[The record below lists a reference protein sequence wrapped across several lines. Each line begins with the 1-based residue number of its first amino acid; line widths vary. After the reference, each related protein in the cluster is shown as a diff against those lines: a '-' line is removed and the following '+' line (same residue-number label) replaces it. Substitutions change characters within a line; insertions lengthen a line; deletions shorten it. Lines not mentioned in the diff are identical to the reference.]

1 MKNSK
6 LKSEIIKR
14 MNDPKWD
21 SFIAQKVIDLEKNDM
36 KKAYYQQKSYRDNEI
51 IRIDKLLQNK
61 MILKIAAG
69 LIITVGIGLTA
80 FLNLSN
86 FENSSLTKINSSN
99 KESLSIYDIEEG
111 DLLWEGNDKILEQDP
126 SDYMVD
132 SSIIID
138 Y

>member
-21 SFIAQKVIDLEKNDM
+21 TFIAQKVIDVEKNGM
-36 KKAYYQQKSYRDNEI
+36 KKASNRQKTYSEYEI
-51 IRIDKLLQNK
+51 TRIDKLMQKKL
-61 MILKIAAG
+61 ILKIAAG
-69 LIITVGIGLTA
+69 LIFTVGIGLTA
-80 FLNLSN
+80 FLNLST
-86 FENSSLTKINSSN
+86 FENSLLTKINTSN
-99 KESLSIYDIEEG
+99 KSSLSIYDIEEG

-138 Y
+138 F

>member
-6 LKSEIIKR
+6 FKSEIIKR

-21 SFIAQKVIDLEKNDM
+21 SFIAQKVIDFEKNDM
-36 KKAYYQQKSYRDNEI
+36 KKASYQQKSYRDNEI

-69 LIITVGIGLTA
+69 LIITVGIGLAA

-86 FENSSLTKINSSN
+86 FENSSLTKINSFN

-132 SSIIID
+132 SSIIIE